1 MLMSLHIW
9 ISWALFA
16 AVPAHDFHYSR
27 TDLRWN
33 PESSTWQVEIRV
45 FTDDLELALMP
56 QQADKP
62 LNLGDD
68 LEAEGVDA
76 SIENWTHNHCNMTA
90 NDKRIALK
98 YLGKEVDYDI
108 TYLFLESGMEAPPQT
123 LVLEWRL
130 LFDEFE
136 DQINEVALEF
146 QGMNM
151 RELFSAESDVHQ
163 LLP

>member
-1 MLMSLHIW
+1 MLMSLFIW

-45 FTDDLELALMP
+45 FTDDLELALKP

-62 LNLGDD
+62 LNLGDA

-76 SIENWTHNHCNMTA
+76 RIENWAQKLCKMTA
-90 NDKRIALK
+90 DDKQISLH
-98 YLGKEVDYDI
+98 YIGKEVDYDI

-130 LFDEFE
+130 LFDEFD
-136 DQINEVALEF
+136 DQINEVELEF